1 MQLVV
6 GRIVRPHGVRGEVVV
21 DVRTDSP
28 DERYA
33 AGTVFATE
41 PAAAGP
47 LTVSE
52 FRPHQGRLLI
62 TFEGIADRDIAE
74 TLRGV
79 LLCVDSAS
87 VAEPDDP
94 DEFLDHQLVGL
105 RAESPGGEPIGE
117 VVRVDHG
124 PGHDMLVVRLPDR
137 REGLVPFVRAIVP
150 TVDVAGGRVVL
161 TPPDGLFDV

>member
-33 AGTVFATE
+33 AGTVFETE

-62 TFEGIADRDIAE
+62 TFEGIADRGIAE
-74 TLRGV
+74 TLRGAMSSNPYLRV
-79 LLCVDSAS
+79 FVGNGYFDLATPFAATARRRATRLVTTATRTPATAARTARWTLASAARARS
-87 VAEPDDP
+87 RARALPCAET
-94 DEFLDHQLVGL
+94 
-105 RAESPGGEPIGE
+105 A
-117 VVRVDHG
+117 
-124 PGHDMLVVRLPDR
+124 R
-137 REGLVPFVRAIVP
+137 RRP
-150 TVDVAGGRVVL
+150 TG
-161 TPPDGLFDV
+161 